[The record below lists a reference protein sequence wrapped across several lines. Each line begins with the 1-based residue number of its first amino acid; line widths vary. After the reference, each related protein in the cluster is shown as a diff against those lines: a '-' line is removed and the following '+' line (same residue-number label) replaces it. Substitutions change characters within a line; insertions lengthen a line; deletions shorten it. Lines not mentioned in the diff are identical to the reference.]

1 MTGVAG
7 TQGHGGVAGL
17 VDAVRAGEVDLAA
30 LGESMHARMAELYP
44 VPRSLTGDGVRATLD
59 LLDAVAPLER
69 HSVPTG
75 YQAYDWTV
83 TDEWSL
89 RRATITDADGRVV
102 VDTDDHSLH
111 VVGYSTPVRAT
122 LSLEELRGHL
132 HTLPDHP
139 DWIPYRTSYYH
150 RRWGF
155 CLPHRLLER
164 MEAGEF
170 TAPYDVVVD
179 ADLGPGELTWGELVV
194 PGETD
199 EEVMVTA
206 HLCHPSIAND
216 NLSGLVLAT
225 ELARTLA
232 GLGRRR
238 WTYRFLFAPG
248 TVGSVV
254 WLAQNV
260 EGRERIRHGLVLTG
274 LGGPG
279 PLVHKRSRRGD
290 REVDRAVG
298 HVVARRGGEQRDY
311 SPWGYDERQFNALG
325 FDLPFARLSRTP
337 HNEYPEYH
345 TSADDLSYV
354 RPAELADAFAALLE
368 VVDVLENDATPR
380 NLQPHGEPQLG
391 KRGLYPTTGGQAAN
405 EAVMA
410 MLWVLAYA
418 DGATSLVD
426 IATRADVDFA
436 AVRHAADRLSRTDL
450 LA

>member
-1 MTGVAG
+1 M
-7 TQGHGGVAGL
+7 
-17 VDAVRAGEVDLAA
+17 
-30 LGESMHARMAELYP
+30 
-44 VPRSLTGDGVRATLD
+44 
-59 LLDAVAPLER
+59 
-69 HSVPTG
+69 
-75 YQAYDWTV
+75 
-83 TDEWSL
+83 
-89 RRATITDADGRVV
+89 
-102 VDTDDHSLH
+102 
-111 VVGYSTPVRAT
+111 GYSTPVRAT

-132 HTLPDHP
+132 HTLPNHP

-260 EGRERIRHGLVLTG
+260 EGASGSVT
-274 LGGPG
+274 
-279 PLVHKRSRRGD
+279 
-290 REVDRAVG
+290 A
-298 HVVARRGGEQRDY
+298 
-311 SPWGYDERQFNALG
+311 WC
-325 FDLPFARLSRTP
+325 
-337 HNEYPEYH
+337 
-345 TSADDLSYV
+345 
-354 RPAELADAFAALLE
+354 
-368 VVDVLENDATPR
+368 
-380 NLQPHGEPQLG
+380 
-391 KRGLYPTTGGQAAN
+391 
-405 EAVMA
+405 
-410 MLWVLAYA
+410 
-418 DGATSLVD
+418 
-426 IATRADVDFA
+426 
-436 AVRHAADRLSRTDL
+436 
-450 LA
+450 